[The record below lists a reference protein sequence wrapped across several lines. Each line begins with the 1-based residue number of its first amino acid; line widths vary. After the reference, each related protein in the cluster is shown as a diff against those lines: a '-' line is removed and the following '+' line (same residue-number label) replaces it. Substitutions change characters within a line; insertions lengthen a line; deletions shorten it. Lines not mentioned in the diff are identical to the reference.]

1 MPSIPQYGGP
11 QVQQRAAGGEQFS
24 MPRAPDVGGAQAQRI
39 GQGIEKVGD
48 AVSAIMGDMQARA
61 NATRHDDATNQLV
74 DAATSYR
81 IEALQLK
88 GKNALERPDG
98 KSLPDEYGE
107 KFDQERDRI
116 AETLGN
122 DAQRAAFKSTAAKL
136 STQFRAAL
144 ASHMVQQQE
153 AYTDD
158 TYKGTLDTAANQ
170 GALLYGDAE
179 TRQQSRD
186 VIRRAVENQAQV
198 KGWDD
203 KTREDEFQR
212 AISPMHAGII
222 QSLVKGGRAADAQSY
237 YDANSAEMSIQ
248 SRAALQGVLHEA
260 VAAQKSDAAV
270 EDVWNQVGPKSANDP
285 VRVFDMEQA
294 LHDKFKDDPDAL
306 KRAVS
311 DLRSKAQGFNAQQAE
326 LKAGNISAVWQL
338 IDAGTGLSAVQRSDA
353 WLAMDGADRHKIRE
367 ALEAEAATRESR
379 AAAAANR
386 RAADASRQLSQM
398 QVAERMEYMRNGDK
412 YLTATDPEVL
422 KSMSRAQ
429 VEALRS
435 DFGMEPTQ
443 HLLQKWDTLQKPGKL
458 VEAKIDKDDFNQI
471 ADEMGL
477 HPFKATRSEDDKR
490 ALGTLQF
497 RVEQLIDSEQAKAGK
512 PLDRQAKADL
522 MRKELARAVTVDG
535 GWFGR
540 DKQVPV
546 IGLSANQAQSVVI
559 PDADRRQIVAAL
571 RANYQQNPNNPAYA
585 PTEANVRRLY
595 LLKAS
600 PAGAYVNAGN

>member
-1 MPSIPQYGGP
+1 VPSIPQYGGP
-11 QVQQRAAGGEQFS
+11 QVQQRAASGEQFAV
-24 MPRAPDVGGAQAQRI
+24 PQAPDIGGQQAQRLSHGVAGAGRALSSI
-39 GQGIEKVGD
+39 Q
-48 AVSAIMGDMQARA
+48 ADMQERA

-74 DAATSYR
+74 DAATTYR

-107 KFDQERDRI
+107 KLDQARDRI

-122 DAQRAAFKSTAAKL
+122 DAQREAFKSTAAKL

-144 ASHMVQQQE
+144 AGHMVQQQD
-153 AYTDD
+153 AYADD
-158 TYKGTLDTAANQ
+158 TYKGTVDTASNQ
-170 GALLYGDAE
+170 GALLYGDPE

-186 VIRRAVENQAQV
+186 VIRRAVDNQALR

-203 KTREDEFQR
+203 KTREDEFQH

-222 QSLVKGGRAADAQSY
+222 QSLIKGGRAPDAQAY

-248 SRAALQGVLHEA
+248 TRASLQGVLHEA

-270 EDVWNQVGPKSANDP
+270 EDVWGQIGPRSANDP
-285 VRVFDMEQA
+285 VRIFDMEQA
-294 LHDKFKDDPDAL
+294 LHGKFKDDPDAL
-306 KRAVS
+306 KRSVS

-338 IDAGTGLSAVQRSDA
+338 IDSGTGLSAVQRSDA

-379 AAAAANR
+379 AAAVANRQAAN
-386 RAADASRQLSQM
+386 ASRQLSQM
-398 QVAERMEYMRNGDK
+398 HVAERMAYMRNGDQF
-412 YLTATDPEVL
+412 LTVSDPEVL
-422 KSMSRAQ
+422 KNMSRAQ

-458 VEAKIDKDDFNQI
+458 VEAKIDRDDFNQI

-477 HPFKATRSEDDKR
+477 DPFAKNKGEEAKR

-497 RVEQLIDSEQAKAGK
+497 RIEQLIDSEQAKAGK
-512 PLDRQAKADL
+512 PLDRQAKMDL
-522 MRKELARAVTVDG
+522 VRKEMARTVTVNP
-535 GWFGR
+535 GWYA
-540 DKQVPV
+540 KNQQVPV
-546 IGLSANQAQSVVI
+546 IQLSNEQALKVVI
-559 PDADRRQIVAAL
+559 PSDEHDRLMKRLRSDFEKSKDAST
-571 RANYQQNPNNPAYA
+571 A
-585 PTEANVRRLY
+585 PTEENVRKHY
-595 LLKAS
+595 LRSRSISAKFIE
-600 PAGAYVNAGN
+600 